1 MFRLKNKHQNYKW
14 GVVGKKSLVAQ
25 YASNQ
30 NEDINQNLE
39 YAEYWMGTHPNAPSE
54 ILVNDKCVLLKDYL
68 NKNLSFLFKVL
79 SINKP
84 LSIQVH
90 PDDKKAK
97 YLNSKYPNRYLD
109 NTRKPEMAVIL
120 SEEFE
125 MFYGIISLSQ
135 ANDMLKSNS
144 DIKEILERSIGSKI
158 KDELINEDYFDLLNQ
173 ILYLSKEQIK
183 TAIDSFIS
191 LNNTQFDV
199 NYLFNEFSYD
209 RGIIFSLFMNKLTL
223 KKGNCVYIT
232 ENIPHSYIKGDIVEC
247 MVTSD
252 FVIRLG
258 LTPKETDAESFSEIL
273 KENFEKILYYSNIT
287 QHEGNEIRK
296 GLIEYSSELIPEF
309 KILKVNEYAND
320 YISNS
325 NSILLVESKKDDFL
339 INIKGKTVD
348 GSDFIIKNIKPLET
362 YFISKGTELSFEY
375 SKEKENN
382 VEHINIYIATSLLKE
397 DN

>member
-30 NEDINQNLE
+30 NEDINPNLE

-54 ILVNDKCVLLKDYL
+54 ILINDKRVLLKDYL

-97 YLNSKYPNRYLD
+97 YLNMKYPTRYLD

-135 ANDMLKSNS
+135 TNDMLKSNF

-158 KDELINEDYFDLLNQ
+158 KDELDNEDYFNLLNQ
-173 ILYLSKEQIK
+173 ILYLNKEQIK
-183 TAIDSFIS
+183 TTIDSIIS
-191 LNNTQFDV
+191 LNNTQFDL
-199 NYLFNEFSYD
+199 NY
-209 RGIIFSLFMNKLTL
+209 
-223 KKGNCVYIT
+223 
-232 ENIPHSYIKGDIVEC
+232 
-247 MVTSD
+247 
-252 FVIRLG
+252 
-258 LTPKETDAESFSEIL
+258 
-273 KENFEKILYYSNIT
+273 
-287 QHEGNEIRK
+287 
-296 GLIEYSSELIPEF
+296 
-309 KILKVNEYAND
+309 
-320 YISNS
+320 
-325 NSILLVESKKDDFL
+325 
-339 INIKGKTVD
+339 
-348 GSDFIIKNIKPLET
+348 
-362 YFISKGTELSFEY
+362 
-375 SKEKENN
+375 
-382 VEHINIYIATSLLKE
+382 
-397 DN
+397 